1 MSVFFKRL
9 GGLALIAGFL
19 LLAACGGQGSKS
31 PTPDAALIYTSAAET
46 VQSQLTQV
54 IGLRSPTPS
63 ITPFPEMPSTPE
75 VPTAVFSNGTALPT
89 LPGPQSGDTT
99 LTVLPTFGI
108 PTSTLSFSKAADQAQ
123 LISNTPPYNATVETG
138 AKFDATFVMKN
149 TGSTTW
155 KTSYSYRYFAG
166 TLPVKRRTYNFRAD
180 VKPGET
186 GTFII
191 DAVAP
196 SKAGP
201 YNIWFKLTNQL
212 GQNFGDMSL
221 NVIVVNPDET
231 STPSPEPATPTPTST
246 PTPE

>member
-1 MSVFFKRL
+1 MSVLFKRF

-19 LLAACGGQGSKS
+19 LLAACGGQASKS

-46 VQSQLTQV
+46 VQAELTQV

-63 ITPFPEMPSTPE
+63 ITPFPEITGTTE
-75 VPTAVFSNGTALPT
+75 VPTAIFFYGTALPT
-89 LPGPQSGDTT
+89 LTGPQSGDTT

-108 PTSTLSFSKAADQAQ
+108 PTATLPFSKAADLAQ
-123 LISNTPPYNATVETG
+123 WISNTPPDNATVETD
-138 AKFDATFVMKN
+138 AKFDVTFVMKN
-149 TGSTTW
+149 TGLTTW
-155 KTSYSYRYFAG
+155 TTSYTYRYFAG
-166 TLPVKRRTYNFRAD
+166 TLPVERRTYNFKAD

-196 SKAGP
+196 SNAGP

-212 GQNFGDMSL
+212 GQNFGDMTL

-231 STPSPEPATPTPTST
+231 STPSPEPATST
-246 PTPE
+246 PTP